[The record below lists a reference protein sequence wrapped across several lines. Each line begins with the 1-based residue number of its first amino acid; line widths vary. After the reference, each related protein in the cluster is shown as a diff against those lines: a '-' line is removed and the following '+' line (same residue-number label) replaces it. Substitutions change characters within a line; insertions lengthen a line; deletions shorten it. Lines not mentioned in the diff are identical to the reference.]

1 MTTLEAVAGMTE
13 GQRARVGVEGQR
25 ARVGV
30 FDAGLI
36 TDGQERYGLSQERIP
51 R

>member
-1 MTTLEAVAGMTE
+1 MKEMTTIEAVAGMTE
-13 GQRARVGVEGQR
+13 GQRARVGV
-25 ARVGV
+25 
-30 FDAGLI
+30 FDAGII